1 MAVEGQAGR
10 SGFCMEGRKLNYR
23 FHNLNTAEDTAEF
36 LYKIFLE
43 VNSEKVEREIRKAA
57 NKIKQENYIEK

>member
-1 MAVEGQAGR
+1 
-10 SGFCMEGRKLNYR
+10 MEGRKLNYR

-43 VNSEKVEREIRKAA
+43 VNSEKVEREIRKVA